1 MNPITRHQSRERS
14 FSRRESSSS
23 GDRSPRWSPRSVGLV
38 ALALLP
44 ILYSVGVLV
53 VVSGMGDIG
62 LSCVL
67 GTVTKRGIPPGFDW
81 ADARPGAGDQV
92 VAIGGRRID
101 HYPDYVAALRDL
113 RHQIGEQVN
122 VAWRPVEDGPIR
134 RGVATVAR
142 RPVQA
147 YVWSGLWFFQEMAI
161 FGVGVLV
168 FWKRPRDESA
178 RLFFW
183 LCLVTVGAY
192 MGGYHWTEIVVE
204 PSLIYPFVL
213 FAMALPL
220 VSLHL
225 YLVFPRVNPVFEAHR
240 RATLIGL
247 YGIPALFLVGL
258 WSCMGRI
265 SWLRDQTGPAVTD
278 AVLASVWWIKWLS
291 LTYIGLAVVVFG
303 LCIVCLRMSYRAAA
317 TRAERNQAYW
327 ILLASWLSVLPIGY
341 MLWNI
346 WREPARL
353 GMASAAWP
361 MYGVSLLY
369 TTAYALSISR
379 YKLMQVKEIYNR
391 SKIYVL
397 VSILAGLLF
406 SATLV
411 GTTLL
416 IGDRLL
422 TDHTSRGGV
431 IAGFMVL
438 TVLICYE
445 AIRGRFQRAID
456 RRFSREKYKFDE
468 AMRRMNLAV
477 GQLVDRGTLG
487 RRLLEA
493 AADTLRLEWGAIYL
507 ADAPAGPL
515 SLAAWHG
522 PEPDERTLAA
532 TNPLIDRLRAV
543 GTVRAPRAEP
553 QGQGDAQGQHR
564 DPATDTMIA
573 LGGEIARLLAADG
586 VPVGLIVLGPKRNGL
601 PYEDEEVAFLGAL
614 SSVAMLTLHSAG
626 IQQTLERLNLD
637 LRDKVDKIAEQQRR
651 ILILQDQL
659 SARSQAANEGRINR
673 AGPFDPMIFE
683 RIRGSGGAVRSMLEV
698 ARKVAASTSAV
709 LIRGESGTG
718 KELLAEAIHSA
729 SPRADRSFVQVHCA
743 ALSQG
748 LLESE
753 LFGHVK
759 GAFTG
764 ADRDRVGRFE
774 QANGGTLFLDEIGD
788 INLEVQT
795 KLLRVL
801 QEMAFERVGS
811 SQTIKVD
818 VRIVAATH
826 QDLESLIRAGK
837 FREDL
842 FYRLNV
848 IPIETP
854 TLRERREDIFELAV
868 HFLGLHAERIG
879 RSVSHIDDEAVE
891 ALVAYDWPGNVRELE
906 NVVERAVVLSD
917 GPALTLDDLPLDVRR
932 STRRR
937 GRSAPSLTYS
947 GATRSSSQPE
957 PARIPSDRA
966 LAPGQSRSTSVAVV
980 EAVTERAADLEA
992 ESDEKLHLLNAL
1004 AGAHGNKSEAA
1015 RLMGLPRSTFFSK
1028 LKKHGLTAR
1037 V

>member
-1 MNPITRHQSRERS
+1 MNPITRHHSREHR
-14 FSRRESSSS
+14 FSRREA
-23 GDRSPRWSPRSVGLV
+23 GPIANRSPRWSPRSVGLV
-38 ALALLP
+38 ALAILP

-53 VVSGMGDIG
+53 VVSGMGDVG
-62 LSCVL
+62 LSCIL
-67 GTVTKRGIPPGFDW
+67 GTVTKRDVPAGFEW
-81 ADARPGAGDQV
+81 ADAQPVAGDQV

-101 HYPDYVAALRDL
+101 HYPDYVAALRDI
-113 RHQIGEQVN
+113 RHQIGERVP
-122 VAWRPVEDGPIR
+122 VAWKPGGVGPTR
-134 RGVATVAR
+134 QGVATVAR
-142 RPVQA
+142 RPIQA
-147 YVWSGLWFFQEMAI
+147 YLWSGLWFFQEMAI
-161 FGVGVLV
+161 FGVGLLV

-204 PSLIYPFVL
+204 PLLIYPFVL

-225 YLVFPRVNPVFEAHR
+225 YLVFPRLNPVFEAHR

-265 SWLRDQTGPAVTD
+265 SWLRDQSGPAVTN
-278 AVLASVWWIKWLS
+278 AVLGSVWWIKWLS

-303 LCIVCLRMSYRAAA
+303 LCIVCLAMSYRAAA
-317 TRAERNQAYW
+317 NRAERNQAYW

-369 TTAYALSISR
+369 TIAYALSISR

-406 SATLV
+406 SAILV

-422 TDHTSRGGV
+422 TDHTSRGAV
-431 IAGFMVL
+431 VAGFMVL
-438 TVLICYE
+438 MALIFWE

-468 AMRRMNLAV
+468 AMQRMNLAV
-477 GQLVDRGTLG
+477 GQLVDRATLG
-487 RRLLEA
+487 HRLLEA

-507 ADAPAGPL
+507 ADAPDGPL
-515 SLAAWHG
+515 GLAAWHG
-522 PEPDERTLAA
+522 PEPDERFLAA
-532 TNPLIDRLRAV
+532 TNPLIDSLRAI
-543 GTVRAPRAEP
+543 GTIRAPRAE
-553 QGQGDAQGQHR
+553 AEGQHR

-573 LGGEIARLLAADG
+573 LGGEVARLLAADG

-626 IQQTLERLNLD
+626 IQQTLERLNLE
-637 LRDKVDKIAEQQRR
+637 LRDKVDKITEQQRR

-659 SARSQAANEGRINR
+659 SERSQTTGAARLDR
-673 AGPFDPMIFE
+673 TAPFDPMIFE

-729 SPRADRSFVQVHCA
+729 SPRADRPFVQVHCA

-811 SQTIKVD
+811 SQTIQVD

-826 QDLESLIRAGK
+826 QDLDSLIRAGK

-854 TLRERREDIFELAV
+854 TLRDRREDIFELVV
-868 HFLGLHAERIG
+868 HFLGLHADRIG
-879 RSVSHIDDEAVE
+879 RSVSHIDDDAVE
-891 ALVAYDWPGNVRELE
+891 ALVAYDWPGNIRELE

-917 GPALTLDDLPLDVRR
+917 GPALTLDDLPLDIRQPG
-932 STRRR
+932 RRR
-937 GRSAPSLTYS
+937 GRSPLSLAHS
-947 GATRSSSQPE
+947 GATQPRNPSE
-957 PARIPSDRA
+957 PAPLSTDRA
-966 LAPGQSRSTSVAVV
+966 VALL
-980 EAVTERAADLEA
+980 ESATDLEA
-992 ESDEKLHLLNAL
+992 VADEKLRLLDAL

-1015 RLMGLPRSTFFSK
+1015 RLLGLPRSTFFSK
-1028 LKKHGLTAR
+1028 LKKHGLAAR
-1037 V
+1037 T